1 MKKII
6 KMNKKETKILDEHF
20 QLFCLFGN
28 DDFLSQENPIFA
40 DFKNIIL

>member
-1 MKKII
+1 
-6 KMNKKETKILDEHF
+6 MNKKETKILDEHF
-20 QLFCLFGN
+20 QLFGN